1 MAVELVDLSLHHAQL
16 VLADISKEGR
26 PVQLLHAP
34 GHGRHA
40 AERSGQAAGVDIGY
54 QHCQSHRAP

>member
-40 AERSGQAAGVDIGY
+40 AERPRQAASVNVGY
-54 QHCQSHRAP
+54 